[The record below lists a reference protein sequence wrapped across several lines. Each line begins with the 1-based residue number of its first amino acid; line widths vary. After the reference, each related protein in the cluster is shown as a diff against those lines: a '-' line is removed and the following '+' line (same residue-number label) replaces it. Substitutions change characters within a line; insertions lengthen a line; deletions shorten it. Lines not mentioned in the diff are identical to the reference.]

1 MSFEPGDVLR
11 TQRRRRVVLKIAA
24 APAASRRATTGCHR
38 QRVIR
43 THRPIA
49 GSNRRAA
56 GGCRR
61 HAGDFLHPLGSTCRT
76 IHRIFASTH
85 QQFVGLVAFF
95 TREFVQRHDGNV
107 VEDGTGD
114 RQGCDGDPSLKTC
127 CPLSQYVENGGPV
140 LDVAASRRIDQ
151 IAIGGGVASG
161 WKLMQTAGH
170 RCATRIG
177 RQVSMEN
184 GSGVPLCVIL
194 CGRGNNGGD
203 GMVIA
208 RRLVETGFEVKVF
221 GPSPD
226 QFGGDAATAFEAM
239 SSARIEL
246 DTDEDADQ
254 WIVGSDRELVI
265 VDAML
270 GTGAKG
276 DPRPPVDRWI
286 EAANAVPSRGPASVV
301 RVAIDVPSGLD
312 ADLGLANRP
321 TFRADLTLTFVT
333 SKIGFHQASAQPFLG
348 DVEVVDIGVPDWIVR
363 QVAGVD

>member
-1 MSFEPGDVLR
+1 
-11 TQRRRRVVLKIAA
+11 
-24 APAASRRATTGCHR
+24 
-38 QRVIR
+38 
-43 THRPIA
+43 
-49 GSNRRAA
+49 
-56 GGCRR
+56 
-61 HAGDFLHPLGSTCRT
+61 
-76 IHRIFASTH
+76 
-85 QQFVGLVAFF
+85 
-95 TREFVQRHDGNV
+95 
-107 VEDGTGD
+107 
-114 RQGCDGDPSLKTC
+114 
-127 CPLSQYVENGGPV
+127 
-140 LDVAASRRIDQ
+140 
-151 IAIGGGVASG
+151 
-161 WKLMQTAGH
+161 
-170 RCATRIG
+170 
-177 RQVSMEN
+177 MEN